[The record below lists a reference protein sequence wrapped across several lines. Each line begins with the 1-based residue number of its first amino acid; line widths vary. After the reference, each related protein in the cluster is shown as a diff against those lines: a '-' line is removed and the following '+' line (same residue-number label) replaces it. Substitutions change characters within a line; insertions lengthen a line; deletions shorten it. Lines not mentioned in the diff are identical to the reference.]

1 MRQIVYLACLC
12 VLSAVT
18 SAVPSANAPKDSV
31 VLEKSYSKWKTVK
44 KSCEGNYSYTVST
57 YGFTGIQNT
66 TEVVVRRG
74 KVVERSHTVFLP
86 VECVL
91 IEWVENE
98 SNLNSHLEGAPAL
111 TMDQLY
117 QLARRVLAVKI
128 KDVWLRRQF
137 AILPNGLLQS
147 CYIYDS
153 RIADDNGAAEDGV
166 DIDTLTL
173 VIDRQ
178 FL

>member
-1 MRQIVYLACLC
+1 MRRLVYMACFC
-12 VLSAVT
+12 VLTVVT
-18 SAVPSANAPKDSV
+18 SAVPSAKAAKDSA
-31 VLEKSYSKWKTVK
+31 VLEKSYSKWKSVK
-44 KSCEGNYSYTVST
+44 RSCEDNYSYTVST
-57 YGFTGIQNT
+57 YGFTGIKNT

-86 VECVL
+86 GECVL

-111 TMDQLY
+111 NMDQLY

-137 AILPNGLLQS
+137 AISPNGLLQS
-147 CYIYDS
+147 CYIYDT
-153 RIADDNGAAEDGV
+153 RIADDSDAAADGV
-166 DIDTLTL
+166 DIETLTL
-173 VIDRQ
+173 VVIR
-178 FL
+178 